1 MQNDMQQRS
10 LARHQLEMLWF
21 MVGTLKHKGTRVT
34 TNSHMGPMMF
44 GLACLATVTTVS
56 GLAKAT

>member
-1 MQNDMQQRS
+1 MHNDMQQRS

-21 MVGTLKHKGTRVT
+21 MVGALKSQGTKVT
-34 TNSHMGPMMF
+34 TNSHLEAMLF
-44 GLACLATVTTVS
+44 GLACPATVTTMS